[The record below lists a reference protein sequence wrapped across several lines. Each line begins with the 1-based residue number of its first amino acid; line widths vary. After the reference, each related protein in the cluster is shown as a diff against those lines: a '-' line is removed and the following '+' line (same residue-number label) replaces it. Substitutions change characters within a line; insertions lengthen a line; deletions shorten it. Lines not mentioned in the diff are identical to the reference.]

1 MTRSQSALS
10 DLADALVGTDASLTS
25 SIAEIMATA
34 LQELIEAELTAKIG
48 AEPGERTLARTA
60 QRNGHRPK
68 LIATPAGDV
77 EVAIPKLRK
86 GSFFPELL
94 EPRRRIDKALWAGI
108 MRAYIT
114 GTTSREV
121 DRTRQGLGP

>member
-1 MTRSQSALS
+1 MLLS
-10 DLADALVGTDASLTS
+10 
-25 SIAEIMATA
+25 
-34 LQELIEAELTAKIG
+34 
-48 AEPGERTLARTA
+48 
-60 QRNGHRPK
+60 
-68 LIATPAGDV
+68 TPTGDV
-77 EVAIPKLRK
+77 EVATKLRK
-86 GSFFPELL
+86 GRFFRELL